1 MCPLYKKK
9 DRMEI
14 SNYRPIT
21 LLNTD
26 YKLLIKVLTHQLLDS
41 IEIMIHND
49 QTGFIPKR
57 SIYNNIRLAKTIL
70 KYTEL
75 TKENRAIVT
84 LDQEKVYDKIRH
96 NYLWTTLEK
105 FQVPSNFIKT
115 VKTLYIN
122 AHTHVVINGKL
133 SSPFKITRGV

>member
-49 QTGFIPKR
+49 QTGFISKR